1 MPQIKSAKKRLRQ
14 SEKRRIRNRDV
25 RSSIRTVT
33 KTLLNTESADE
44 AEGLYRQLSS
54 MLDRAARKGLIASNA
69 VDRRKA
75 RLSRYVKSLSN

>member
-1 MPQIKSAKKRLRQ
+1 MPNIKSAKKRLRQ
-14 SEKRRIRNRDV
+14 SIKRRTHNRDV

-44 AEGLYRQLSS
+44 AEVLYRRLTS
-54 MLDRAARKGLIASNA
+54 MLDRAARTGLIARNA

-75 RLSRYVKSLSN
+75 SLSRHVKSLSN

>member
-1 MPQIKSAKKRLRQ
+1 VPQIKSAKKRLRQ

-25 RSSIRTVT
+25 RSSIRTTT
-33 KTLLNTESADE
+33 KTLFKTESAEE

-69 VDRRKA
+69 VDRRKS

>member
-25 RSSIRTVT
+25 RSSIRTST
-33 KTLLNTESADE
+33 KTLLNTESAEE

-69 VDRRKA
+69 VDRRKS

>member
-14 SEKRRIRNRDV
+14 SIKRRARNKDV
-25 RSSIRTVT
+25 RSSIRTAT

-54 MLDRAARKGLIASNA
+54 ILDRAARKGLIASRA
-69 VDRRKA
+69 VDRRKSQ
-75 RLSRYVKSLSN
+75 LSRYVKSLSN

>member
-1 MPQIKSAKKRLRQ
+1 MPNIKSAKKRLRQ
-14 SEKRRIRNRDV
+14 SAKRRIRNRDV
-25 RSSIRTVT
+25 RASIRTVT

-44 AEGLYRQLSS
+44 AEGLYRELTS
-54 MLDRAARKGLIASNA
+54 MLDRAARTGLIASNA